1 MDQLWQQLPKEFLK
15 KLESIAPKDQLEE
28 IHQALCQ
35 ERPTTFRAN
44 TLKIS
49 SNKLIIEL
57 QKLGINFE
65 QISWYKNAFIL
76 KDQPQSVLQDTYLY
90 KEGYLYV
97 QSLSSMIPALILNPQ
112 PKEKILDLTAAP
124 GSKTTQMAMMMG
136 NSGQIVA
143 NDTSRPRLYR
153 LEANAK
159 IQEVNNI
166 TVTQLPGQILWQKF
180 PEYFDK
186 SLVDAPCSME
196 GRFCATDNKTYR
208 DWTPGKVKGLAPRQ
222 SFLLRSAI
230 SATKP
235 GGMIVYSTCTLSPE
249 ENEGVI
255 DWILKKETGNVS
267 LENISIAN
275 LKTYPGLKEYKGK
288 KYDTDIIKTVR
299 IYPTRLMEGF
309 FVAKLKKVKTNF

>member
-1 MDQLWQQLPKEFLK
+1 MDQPWQKLPKEFLE
-15 KLESIAPKDQLEE
+15 KLELIAPEDQLEE

-49 SNKLIIEL
+49 SKKLTTEL

-76 KDQPQSVLQDTYLY
+76 KGQPQSVLQDTYLY
-90 KEGYLYV
+90 QEGYIYV
-97 QSLSSMIPALILNPQ
+97 QSLSSMIPSLILSPK

-124 GSKTTQMAMMMG
+124 GSKTTQMAMMMK
-136 NSGQIVA
+136 NDGQIIA

-159 IQEVNNI
+159 LQGVTNI
-166 TVTQLPGQILWQKF
+166 TITQLPGQILWQKF

-186 SLVDAPCSME
+186 TLVDAPCSME
-196 GRFCATDNKTYR
+196 GRFCAPNDKTYR
-208 DWTPGKVKGLAPRQ
+208 DWTPKKVKELAPRQ

-235 GGMIVYSTCTLSPE
+235 GGVIVYSTCTLSPE

-255 DWILKKETGNVS
+255 DWILKKEKDNVK
-267 LENISIAN
+267 LESISITG
-275 LKTYPGLKEYKGK
+275 LRTYPGLKEYKGK
-288 KYDTDIIKTVR
+288 KYNPEVTKAIR
-299 IYPTRLMEGF
+299 IYPTQLTEGF
-309 FVAKLKKVKTNF
+309 FVARLKKIKTNF